1 LSNVEVGKV
10 ITCNLKVNF
19 VRIMSLQVAVVLHS
33 NTVELYSLHVAL
45 KEAESRS
52 LRKIS
57 SQGHHSEVRTV
68 AFSSDNLAI
77 VSGCAESLKMWNR

>member
-1 LSNVEVGKV
+1 
-10 ITCNLKVNF
+10 
-19 VRIMSLQVAVVLHS
+19 MSEQVAVVLNN
-33 NTVELYSLHVAL
+33 NTIELYSLHVAL
-45 KEAESRS
+45 KEAESRC

-57 SQGHHSEVRTV
+57 SQGHHSEVRAV

>member
-1 LSNVEVGKV
+1 
-10 ITCNLKVNF
+10 
-19 VRIMSLQVAVVLHS
+19 VVLYN
-33 NTVELYSLHVAL
+33 NTAELYSLHVAL
-45 KEAESRS
+45 KEAESRC

-77 VSGCAESLKMWNR
+77 VSGCAESVKMWNR